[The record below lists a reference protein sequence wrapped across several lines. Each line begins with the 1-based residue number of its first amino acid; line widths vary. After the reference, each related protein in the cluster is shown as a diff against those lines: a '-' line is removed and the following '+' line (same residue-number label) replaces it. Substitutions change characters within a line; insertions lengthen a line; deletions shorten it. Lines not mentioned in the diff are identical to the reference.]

1 MGKAQLVFWG
11 ADDKKLIKHRSF
23 LLLSCDSHYN
33 LLQLQILEIQLEL
46 LQKLI
51 LRNRPAKRGNM
62 CMKSLLDRFSE
73 QKKSYYQIDCNAEK
87 LFTYNFE
94 ESQSECLEFLNR
106 HYEKGEKKALFNRD
120 LTPQYNRHGKH
131 THSASLYLL
140 GTTLLPIFKTNI
152 DNRLKSF
159 VPNYTSW
166 CEDEYDFQYIWFLP
180 AMYHDF
186 ASCIEL
192 GTIRT
197 NDSEQHRSL
206 RFHLGNHNIQ
216 YSPYKPFPYKVDNIP
231 FRFSPELI
239 ENYFYYRAC
248 RGNCEHGIL
257 AGYLF
262 FDGFV
267 KNFLKN
273 TNGRFNSCGSMNCY
287 GLGWNIGHLAF
298 AAYAADAIICHNIWL
313 GGKTEKEEYTQY
325 GLTPLVYTEHPE
337 SKLSVEAFPLQFM
350 LCLLDTIEPIKRFED
365 TLSPREILQGI
376 KLDYITNNEIVIS
389 WAAIIAQQ
397 KGFKRWKSTVYKGLH
412 RVGI

>member
-1 MGKAQLVFWG
+1 
-11 ADDKKLIKHRSF
+11 
-23 LLLSCDSHYN
+23 
-33 LLQLQILEIQLEL
+33 
-46 LQKLI
+46 
-51 LRNRPAKRGNM
+51 
-62 CMKSLLDRFSE
+62 MKSLFDLYSE
-73 QKKSYYQIDCNAEK
+73 IQESYYKITCNAEK
-87 LFTYNFE
+87 LFTDNSE
-94 ESQSECLEFLNR
+94 NSQTVCLSFLNR
-106 HYEKGEKKALFNRD
+106 HYESGKKEGLLNNS
-120 LTPQYNRHGKH
+120 LIEQYKQHGKH

-140 GTTLLPIFKTNI
+140 GTTLLPIFTKKI
-152 DNRLKSF
+152 DACLGAF

-166 CEDEYDFQYIWFLP
+166 RKKNRDFQYIWFLP

-192 GTIRT
+192 GTIHA

-206 RFHLGNHNIQ
+206 RFHLGDHNIR
-216 YSPYKPFPYKVDNIP
+216 YSPYRSFPYKVDNIP

-248 RGNCEHGIL
+248 HGKCEHGIL

-273 TNGRFNSCGSMNCY
+273 TNGCFNNCGSMNCY
-287 GLGWNIGHLAF
+287 GLNWNIGHLTF

-325 GLTPLVYTEHPE
+325 GLTPLVYTAHPE

-365 TLSPREILQGI
+365 TLSPQEILQGI
-376 KLDYITNNEIVIS
+376 KLDYITNNEIVVS
-389 WAAIIAQQ
+389 WDAIIAQQ
-397 KGFKRWKSTVYKGLH
+397 KGFKRWKKGIVDTKKWMCV
-412 RVGI
+412 RVADEDDRVRITFY